1 MILGIGVDI
10 AENSRF
16 ASWINNE
23 KKVLRFFNK
32 NEIDFS
38 KLSLQMLA
46 SRFAAK
52 EAFVKALG
60 LGFENI
66 ELKSITVLKDE
77 KGKPYFSLEGEAK
90 KAFELLGGKNLHL
103 SLSHEKKYAIA
114 FVIIE
119 S

>member
-10 AENSRF
+10 AKNSRF
-16 ASWINNE
+16 KSWLTNE
-23 KKVLRFFNK
+23 KKILRFFHK
-32 NEIDFS
+32 SEIDFS
-38 KLSLQMLA
+38 KLTVQMLA

-66 ELKSITVLKDE
+66 ELQSIAVLKDE
-77 KGKPYFSLEGEAK
+77 KGKPYFFLEGEAK
-90 KAFELLGGKNLHL
+90 NALERLGGKSVHL
-103 SLSHEKKYAIA
+103 SLSHEKEYAIA
-114 FVIIE
+114 FVVIE